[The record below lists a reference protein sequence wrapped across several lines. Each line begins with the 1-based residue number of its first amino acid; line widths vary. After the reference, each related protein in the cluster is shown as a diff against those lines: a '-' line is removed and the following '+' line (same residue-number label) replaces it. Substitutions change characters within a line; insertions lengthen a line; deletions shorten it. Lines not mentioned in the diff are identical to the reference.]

1 MIKWEESIDIS
12 LKKAQDEKKPVLVN
26 FCNPQ

>member
-1 MIKWEESIDIS
+1 MIKWEESIDIA
-12 LKKAQDEKKPVLVN
+12 LKKAKDGKKLVLAD